1 MLSKL
6 RILLEYH
13 SYPVWLYDEDGDVIN
28 TLLPEELR
36 ADHELDRKFDDL
48 QARYDALFI
57 DTAHEFSF
65 IGFSTEAEKELF
77 LQDMDAAVA
86 ELVAKV
92 GGRYP
97 IINDIHLAFPQDADN
112 NEEPK

>member
-77 LQDMDAAVA
+77 LRDMDAAVA